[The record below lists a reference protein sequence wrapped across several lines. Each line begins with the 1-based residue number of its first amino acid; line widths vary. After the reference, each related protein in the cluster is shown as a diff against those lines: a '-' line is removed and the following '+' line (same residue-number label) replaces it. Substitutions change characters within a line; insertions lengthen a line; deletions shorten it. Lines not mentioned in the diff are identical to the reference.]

1 MSDLSLS
8 QLAQNKPVRLEK
20 SGLSICVARIGDEV
34 FAIGDTCT
42 HGHASLSEGDISGF
56 RIECWLHGAE
66 FDVRTGEAVG
76 LPATEPV
83 KSYQVHIV
91 ADSVTIEV

>member
-8 QLAQNKPVRLEK
+8 QLAQNKPIRLEK
-20 SGLSICVARIGDEV
+20 NGQSICVARIGDEV

-42 HGHASLSEGDISGF
+42 HSEASLSEGELEGTVV
-56 RIECWLHGAE
+56 ECWLHGAG
-66 FDVRTGEAVG
+66 FDMRTGEAVS

-83 KSYQVHIV
+83 KSYPVRID
-91 ADSVTIEV
+91 ADAVTIEV